1 MDSFADASVNLSN
14 FLGSVQN
21 EATSM
26 HEHHKGSLLLVENQ
40 HRRRWMP
47 QKSMLYSLI
56 VICLTILLFTWMV
69 RDSLCELHIK
79 QGHTELA
86 ASLACDIK
94 Q

>member
-1 MDSFADASVNLSN
+1 
-14 FLGSVQN
+14 
-21 EATSM
+21 
-26 HEHHKGSLLLVENQ
+26 
-40 HRRRWMP
+40 MP

-56 VICLTILLFTWMV
+56 VKCLTILLFTWMV

-79 QGHTELA
+79 QGRTELA

>member
-1 MDSFADASVNLSN
+1 
-14 FLGSVQN
+14 
-21 EATSM
+21 
-26 HEHHKGSLLLVENQ
+26 
-40 HRRRWMP
+40 MP

-79 QGHTELA
+79 QGNNELA
-86 ASLACDIK
+86 ASLTCNIR